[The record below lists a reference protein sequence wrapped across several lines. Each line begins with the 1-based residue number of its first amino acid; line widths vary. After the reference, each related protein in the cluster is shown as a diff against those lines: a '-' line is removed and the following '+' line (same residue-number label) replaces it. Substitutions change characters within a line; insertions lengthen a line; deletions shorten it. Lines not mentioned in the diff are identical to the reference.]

1 MSRGPDVTSL
11 LERRLLL
18 AAQVGGHGITIDA
31 IESTPWASAT
41 FNGARHR
48 VGLGGRATAELEAWL
63 RALPEAELPLRGH
76 LVADLA
82 LLSSETDGDRLRA
95 EIEVLTVEER

>member
-1 MSRGPDVTSL
+1 MSRGPDVTTL

-18 AAQVGGHGITIDA
+18 AGQAGRHGITIDG

-48 VGLGGRATAELEAWL
+48 VRLGGTATSELQAWL
-63 RALPEAELPLRGH
+63 QALPEAELPLRGH

-82 LLSSETDGDRLRA
+82 LLSSEVEGDRLRA

>member
-48 VGLGGRATAELEAWL
+48 VGPVSYTHLT
-63 RALPEAELPLRGH
+63 LPTIYS
-76 LVADLA
+76 V
-82 LLSSETDGDRLRA
+82 
-95 EIEVLTVEER
+95 

>member
-1 MSRGPDVTSL
+1 MSRGPDATTL

-18 AAQVGGHGITIDA
+18 AGQAGGHGITIDG

-48 VGLGGRATAELEAWL
+48 VRLAGKATAELRAWL
-63 RALPEAELPLRGH
+63 QTLPEAELPLRGH

-82 LLSSETDGDRLRA
+82 MLSSEADGERLRA

>member
-1 MSRGPDVTSL
+1 MSRGPDVTTL

-18 AAQVGGHGITIDA
+18 AGQAGGHGITIDG
-31 IESTPWASAT
+31 IGSTPWASAT

-48 VGLGGRATAELEAWL
+48 VRLGGRATAELEAWL
-63 RALPEAELPLRGH
+63 QALAEAELPLRGH

-82 LLSSETDGDRLRA
+82 ILSSKVDGDRLCA